1 MPDRD
6 RIALLLIETLPLLM
20 RSLGADMRCHGN
32 GLMPA
37 HFRTLGMLSKR
48 SFNLSELAELQSVSM
63 ATMSNSVAILVE
75 RGLVERK
82 PSPTDRRMLH
92 LSLTPAGHT
101 VMQAVYQSLT
111 ARITQQ
117 MQDLSGKELEQ
128 LETGLKVLQRVLD
141 LAKNSSASCADR
153 MSEAE

>member
-48 SFNLSELAELQSVSM
+48 SYNLSELAELQSVSM

-75 RGLVERK
+75 RGLIERK
-82 PSPTDRRMLH
+82 PSPSDRRMVH
-92 LSLTPAGHT
+92 LSLTPAGHA
-101 VMQAVYQSLT
+101 VMEAVHRSMVDRLV
-111 ARITQQ
+111 QQ
-117 MQDLSGKELEQ
+117 MQALSDVELEQ
-128 LETGLKVLQRVLD
+128 LEAGLQVLRGVLNN
-141 LAKNSSASCADR
+141 AKHSSASCAEIV
-153 MSEAE
+153 SEAE